1 MNTTML
7 SETAN
12 TTGATYRKFQSA
24 RGVYLIPNS
33 RPTAMTR
40 PEIRPA
46 NAPEAVVR
54 LQNRP
59 HKNTATTG
67 GHIYERSRWKY
78 FTMESNFSI
87 CGDHRAAMMMI
98 TRPAMLPAITC
109 CRLLMPGR
117 TLLRMSMVS
126 NVWAEVKVEVNT
138 EVMAAMNPMSTKPFK
153 P

>member
-1 MNTTML
+1 MNTTRP

-12 TTGATYRKFQSA
+12 TTGATYKKFQSA

-33 RPTAMTR
+33 SPRPIIG
-40 PEIRPA
+40 PEIGPA
-46 NAPEAVVR
+46 NAPEAVAR
-54 LQNRP
+54 FQNRP

-109 CRLLMPGR
+109 CRL
-117 TLLRMSMVS
+117 
-126 NVWAEVKVEVNT
+126 
-138 EVMAAMNPMSTKPFK
+138 
-153 P
+153 